1 MTQNIDQ
8 HLGAILER
16 HGAIRLA
23 LLFGS
28 LAKGTFNRE
37 SDLDI
42 AVGAARP
49 LDVQEKIVLIE
60 ELAEAIGRP
69 VDLVDLSTVGE
80 PLLGQILSGGR
91 RILGDD
97 ASYADLVLKHLYNQ
111 ADFVPYQ
118 KRILQLRRSAWIGQ

>member
-1 MTQNIDQ
+1 MTQNINHQ
-8 HLGAILER
+8 LREILER

-23 LLFGS
+23 VLFGS
-28 LAKGTFNRE
+28 LAKGTFHHD

-42 AVGAARP
+42 AVCAARP
-49 LDVQEKIVLIE
+49 LDVQEKISLIE

-80 PLLGQILSGGR
+80 PLLGQILFGGR

-118 KRILQLRRSAWIGQ
+118 KRILQQRRAAWIGV

>member
-8 HLGAILER
+8 QLRQILER

-28 LAKGTFNRE
+28 LAKGTFHRE

-42 AVGAARP
+42 AVCALRP
-49 LDVQEKIVLIE
+49 LKVQEKIVLIE

-118 KRILQLRRSAWIGQ
+118 KRILQQRRTAWIGR

>member
-8 HLGAILER
+8 QLRGVLER
-16 HGAIRLA
+16 HGTIRLA

-28 LAKGTFNRE
+28 LAKGTFGRE

-42 AVGAARP
+42 AVGAGRT
-49 LDVQEKIVLIE
+49 LEVQEKIALIE
-60 ELAEAIGRP
+60 ELAEATGRP

-80 PLLGQILSGGR
+80 PLLGQILAGGR

-97 ASYADLVLKHLYNQ
+97 AGHAELVLKHLYNQ
-111 ADFVPYQ
+111 ADFGPYQ
-118 KRILQLRRSAWIGQ
+118 KRILQQRRAAWIGQ